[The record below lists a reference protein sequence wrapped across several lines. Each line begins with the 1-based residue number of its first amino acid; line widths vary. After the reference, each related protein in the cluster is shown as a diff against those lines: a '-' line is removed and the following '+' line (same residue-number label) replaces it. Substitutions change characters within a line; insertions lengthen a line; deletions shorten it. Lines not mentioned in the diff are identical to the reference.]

1 MRRRLVTRPRFRA
14 VAAAASAILLG
25 GCLFTADQVDPSTD
39 RAVMLPTSPANLFAL
54 LVDAYESRSVTQ
66 LDALLSDDY
75 QFVADA
81 ASLQTGAEGTWGKA
95 QEKERAR
102 RMFAAISEVR
112 MKVQF
117 DPAGVAESAPRET
130 TWTAYD
136 VRMEMVYQG
145 EPWVVASTRAEFRL
159 RADSLNDT
167 TNIYRLVRWS
177 DFN

>member
-1 MRRRLVTRPRFRA
+1 VRRILVTRPRLRA
-14 VAAAASAILLG
+14 LSVAASAVVLG
-25 GCLFTADQVDPSTD
+25 GCLFTADQVDPSPLTKH
-39 RAVMLPTSPANLFAL
+39 MLADSPEHLFAL

-66 LDALLSDDY
+66 LDALLADDY

-117 DPAGVAESAPRET
+117 DPAGVAEAAPRET

-145 EPWVVASTRAEFRL
+145 EPWVVAGTRAEFRL
-159 RADSLNDT
+159 RAEILPDSTLS
-167 TNIYRLVRWS
+167 YRIVRWS